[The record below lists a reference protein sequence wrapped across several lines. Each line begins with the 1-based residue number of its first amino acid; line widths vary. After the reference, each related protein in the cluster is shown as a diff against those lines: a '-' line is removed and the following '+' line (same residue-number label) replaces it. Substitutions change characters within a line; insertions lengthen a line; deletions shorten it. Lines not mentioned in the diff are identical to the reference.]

1 MGCQLAP
8 RRADVI
14 WNNEG
19 LALLVYQRVDG
30 VEPHSEKD
38 TYEAGRTRGD
48 EGEGWGEAK
57 GRVAPLLRPLYATCC
72 RRQKVRLTSLPTT
85 SKKLDSTNYHKL
97 GTHFVIVLGSCQKSE
112 ARCSACLLGSS

>member
-1 MGCQLAP
+1 MVAHVKHAP
-8 RRADVI
+8 LNPVDRVWVAGWHTRHADVI

-48 EGEGWGEAK
+48 EGEGWGK
-57 GRVAPLLRPLYATCC
+57 LRGVSHPC
-72 RRQKVRLTSLPTT
+72 
-85 SKKLDSTNYHKL
+85 
-97 GTHFVIVLGSCQKSE
+97 
-112 ARCSACLLGSS
+112 